1 MHSSLS
7 ISANVLVSGRCS
19 IERLQAVFGIRPP
32 HWQAVLEPELDKL
45 ARELSR

>member
-7 ISANVLVSGRCS
+7 ISANVLVSGRS